1 VAWPVVLWVLTGLAL
16 IGALVMGVL
25 AAGILWLDR
34 TLDARGVEAS
44 ATVIAV
50 DEVFGTVDAEFE
62 ANGEPVTVTITYA
75 SDPLPAEGD
84 TVTVEYDPADPTLA
98 RPAGSS
104 SETVGGVVFLVL
116 AGLGLVVAIAA
127 TIGAILLHRARG
139 RAQDRLERYSAQH
152 HGAYGLPGAPASF

>member
-25 AAGILWLDR
+25 AAGILWVDR
-34 TLDARGVEAS
+34 TLDTRGVETT
-44 ATVIAV
+44 ATVVAV
-50 DEVFGTVDAEFE
+50 DDVFGTVDVEFE
-62 ANGEPVTVTITYA
+62 ADGEPVTVTLTYA

-84 TVTVEYDPADPTLA
+84 TVSVEYDPADPALA
-98 RPAGSS
+98 RAAGSS
-104 SETVGGVVFLVL
+104 GELIGGIVFLVL

-139 RAQDRLERYSAQH
+139 RARARLERYFAQH
-152 HGAYGLPGAPASF
+152 HGAYGLPGGPASF